1 MLIKK
6 LNMTQM
12 NISTRQKQT
21 HRHGAQNCGCQGEG
35 GWGGKE
41 QNGSLGL
48 AEVNCYKQ
56 DG

>member
-56 DG
+56 YG